1 MFHSCSLCPLLIINL
16 LMFDMTLRRR
26 KFPANVRVHIH
37 KPEKLILCIS
47 DITCGTVSYS
57 TTLEPNGLVT
67 ALTANGYA
75 VPGGDSCS
83 LVIAVMANR

>member
-1 MFHSCSLCPLLIINL
+1 MFG
-16 LMFDMTLRRR
+16 MTLQRL
-26 KFPANVRVHIH
+26 KFLANERVHIH
-37 KPEKLILCIS
+37 KSEKLILCIS

-57 TTLEPNGLVT
+57 TTLESNGLVT

-75 VPGGDSCS
+75 VPGGGVPT

>member
-1 MFHSCSLCPLLIINL
+1 MGTYTQIREVDF
-16 LMFDMTLRRR
+16 
-26 KFPANVRVHIH
+26 VHF
-37 KPEKLILCIS
+37 
-47 DITCGTVSYS
+47 DITRGTVSYS

>member
-1 MFHSCSLCPLLIINL
+1 MFHSLFTVSIFDINL

-26 KFPANVRVHIH
+26 TFPANVRVHIH
-37 KPEKLILCIS
+37 KSEKLILCIS

-67 ALTANGYA
+67 A
-75 VPGGDSCS
+75 
-83 LVIAVMANR
+83 

>member
-1 MFHSCSLCPLLIINL
+1 
-16 LMFDMTLRRR
+16 MFDMTLRRL
-26 KFPANVRVHIH
+26 KFPANERVHIH
-37 KPEKLILCIS
+37 KSEKLILCIS

>member
-1 MFHSCSLCPLLIINL
+1 MFHSLFTVSIFDINL
-16 LMFDMTLRRR
+16 LMFDMTLRRL
-26 KFPANVRVHIH
+26 KFPANVWVHIH
-37 KPEKLILCIS
+37 KSEKLILCIS

-75 VPGGDSCS
+75 IPGGDSCS

>member
-1 MFHSCSLCPLLIINL
+1 MGTYTQIREVDL
-16 LMFDMTLRRR
+16 
-26 KFPANVRVHIH
+26 VHF
-37 KPEKLILCIS
+37 

-57 TTLEPNGLVT
+57 TTLVPNGLVT

-83 LVIAVMANR
+83 LVIAVMINR